1 MNSEIRKTLEAVK
14 SGELSVD
21 DALLAIKKEPFE
33 DIGYAKV
40 DLHRGIRQGAAEVIT
55 EPERHRSRWWG
66 SLAQC
71 WSMR

>member
-33 DIGYAKV
+33 DIGYARV
-40 DLHRGIRQGAAEVIT
+40 PQR
-55 EPERHRSRWWG
+55 
-66 SLAQC
+66 
-71 WSMR
+71 